1 MSLRDSVLLLPSTVF
16 LVYFYCCFCFHQQNI
31 WEWCFASTH
40 GDGERQEHQFYC
52 PSVFTQLCNCTIVLV
67 YLCFIKKITTFDLDH
82 CLHALIPGR
91 QDAPNWPKDP
101 SSQHNLTGYWLS
113 SSGLLPVLRMF
124 FFFTCVTGFSLNAM
138 YTLVWLADCTALSI
152 LENTVM

>member
-31 WEWCFASTH
+31 WVMFCIHTRRWRET
-40 GDGERQEHQFYC
+40 R
-52 PSVFTQLCNCTIVLV
+52 T
-67 YLCFIKKITTFDLDH
+67 
-82 CLHALIPGR
+82 
-91 QDAPNWPKDP
+91 
-101 SSQHNLTGYWLS
+101 
-113 SSGLLPVLRMF
+113 PVLLSLGIHSIMQLYDRSGVF
-124 FFFTCVTGFSLNAM
+124 VLYQENNHFWLRSLFTCTYSWQAGRTKLAKGPEQSTQSYWILVVVKWAASCSSYVFFFTCVTGFSLNAM